1 VIAVDSSTWVAFL
14 QGDSGEDSELLV
26 KALRDRQVLMP
37 PAVLTE
43 LLSAPQLPSAIAA
56 TLLEIPLIDVTD
68 GFWERA
74 GALRGKVL
82 AKRQKARLGDA
93 LIAQSCLDRGV
104 PLLTRDRDFHAYRN
118 IASLDLVIR

>member
-14 QGDSGEDSELLV
+14 QGDSGGDSDLLV
-26 KALRDRQVLMP
+26 KALQERQVLMP

-56 TLLEIPLIDVTD
+56 TLLEIPLIEVTD
-68 GFWERA
+68 GYWERA

-104 PLLTRDRDFHAYRN
+104 PLLTRDRDFHSFRS

>member
-1 VIAVDSSTWVAFL
+1 VIAVDSSTWVAFFE
-14 QGDSGEDSELLV
+14 GDSGEDSELLV
-26 KALRDRQVLMP
+26 KALQERQVLMP